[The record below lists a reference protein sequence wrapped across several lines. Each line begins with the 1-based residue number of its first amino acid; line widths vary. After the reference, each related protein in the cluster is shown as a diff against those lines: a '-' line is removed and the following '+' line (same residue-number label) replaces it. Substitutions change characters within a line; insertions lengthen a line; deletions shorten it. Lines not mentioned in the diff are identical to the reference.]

1 MKSENGSV
9 ILFIFII
16 FILILLIVGGLLLFK
31 KVTFLNFK
39 LPGNFVSTST
49 PGKRD
54 GNLIDVSKNPP
65 AKYLPDYINHCNQ
78 TPGYHWS
85 GSSCERK

>member
-31 KVTFLNFK
+31 MGAFLNFN
-39 LPGNFVSTST
+39 LPGNSVST
-49 PGKRD
+49 PAKRG

-65 AKYLPDYINHCNQ
+65 SKYLPDYINHCNQ

-85 GSSCERK
+85 GSSCDHK